1 MHIARNNI
9 LIGGLLVVLGVIF
22 LAENYHFMPQF
33 LNLSRLWP
41 LFLILGGL
49 FVLFNKDD
57 WHDRRRGGE

>member
-1 MHIARNNI
+1 M
-9 LIGGLLVVLGVIF
+9 LIGALLVVLGIIF
-22 LAENYHFMPQF
+22 LAENYHFMPEF

-57 WHDRRRGGE
+57 LPDRKRRGE